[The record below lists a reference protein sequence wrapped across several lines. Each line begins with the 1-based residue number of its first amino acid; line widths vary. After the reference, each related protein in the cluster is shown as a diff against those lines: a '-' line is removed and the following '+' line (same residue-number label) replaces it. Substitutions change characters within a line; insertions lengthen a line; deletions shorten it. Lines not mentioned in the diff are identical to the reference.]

1 VPATACDFTPL
12 GMLTAAEWRAGQR
25 AVMEGGGSGEDGRR
39 MDEREGESVVEDGRE
54 QAQTSSPKTRKGT
67 VNLSLR

>member
-1 VPATACDFTPL
+1 
-12 GMLTAAEWRAGQR
+12 
-25 AVMEGGGSGEDGRR
+25 MEGGGSGEDGRR